1 MISYLAIID
10 SSYIDLMKSL
20 ADGVVNNLINDNN
33 NLVWRKVD
41 SETGI
46 PNDDENYGYESQLS
60 NYSL

>member
-1 MISYLAIID
+1 MVSYLAMID

>member
-1 MISYLAIID
+1 MVSYLAMID

-46 PNDDENYGYESQLS
+46 PIDDEIYG
-60 NYSL
+60 

>member
-20 ADGVVNNLINDNN
+20 ADGMVNNLINDNN